1 MSSDPAAAP
10 EPTFVVGDR
19 VCCEGQRA
27 TVRFV
32 GPVDGAEG
40 LWVGVEWDSPER
52 GKHNGT
58 VKGKQYFV
66 TR

>member
-1 MSSDPAAAP
+1 MS
-10 EPTFVVGDR
+10 EPDATCEPMPNVGDR
-19 VCCEGQRA
+19 VCCDGQRA

-32 GPVDGAEG
+32 GTVDGTNG
-40 LWVGVEWDSPER
+40 LWVGVEWDNPER

-58 VKGKQYFV
+58 VKHKQYFA